1 MALCKADLV
10 AAVLKQLG
18 VAVPDA
24 SKLSEAVMSAS
35 ADLKKEAGVDLHACL
50 LMTPVHPDAY
60 KGSIREQTKYDGGV
74 KV

>member
-18 VAVPDA
+18 HPVPDA
-24 SKLSEAVMSAS
+24 SRLTEAVMSAS
-35 ADLKKEAGVDLHACL
+35 TDLKKQAGLDVKACL
-50 LMTPVHPDAY
+50 LMTPVDASAY
-60 KGSIREQTKYDGGV
+60 QGGIRDQTRFAGGV